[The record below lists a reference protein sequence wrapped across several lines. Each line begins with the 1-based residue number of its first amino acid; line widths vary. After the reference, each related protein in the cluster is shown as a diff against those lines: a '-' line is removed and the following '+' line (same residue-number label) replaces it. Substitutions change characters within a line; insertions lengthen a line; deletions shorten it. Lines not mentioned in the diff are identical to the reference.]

1 MRTVRKAT
9 VYKRWNGG
17 LGLCGTCLGLLSDTC
32 QSPPSHTVR
41 EMNTTIEIPQTDIL
55 LEASSFLWQALEDD
69 QKSVILRMEPR
80 AVRNYVIFFQVFMDQ
95 A

>member
-41 EMNTTIEIPQTDIL
+41 EMNTAIEIPQTDKTFFWKL
-55 LEASSFLWQALEDD
+55 PVSSGRHLKMV
-69 QKSVILRMEPR
+69 KS
-80 AVRNYVIFFQVFMDQ
+80 QSS
-95 A
+95 